1 MPRRCSIETILGWVV
16 VVAIVVGF
24 GYVRVPKKQPV
35 PTVEV
40 KVLSANVNGR
50 LYTKEA
56 GPNDFASQYVVMP
69 ADDNSGE
76 AVILPWSVIKVSTHK
91 FPASELVDGWAA
103 YNKFVE
109 DLRAKNDP
117 LLPEA
122 LRVQSQLNS
131 QSHAATNE
139 RHL

>member
-1 MPRRCSIETILGWVV
+1 
-16 VVAIVVGF
+16 
-24 GYVRVPKKQPV
+24 
-35 PTVEV
+35 
-40 KVLSANVNGR
+40 
-50 LYTKEA
+50 
-56 GPNDFASQYVVMP
+56 MP

-109 DLRAKNDP
+109 DLRTKNDP

-122 LRVQSQLNS
+122 LRVQSQLTRNLTPQQANAIYEELLRRA
-131 QSHAATNE
+131 QSKTT
-139 RHL
+139 R